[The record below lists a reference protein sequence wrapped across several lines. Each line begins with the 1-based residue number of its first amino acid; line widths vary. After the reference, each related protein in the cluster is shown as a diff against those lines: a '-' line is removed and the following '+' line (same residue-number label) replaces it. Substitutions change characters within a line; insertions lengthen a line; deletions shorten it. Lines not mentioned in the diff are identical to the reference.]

1 MSEDTVL
8 ETIEDKSVVATATL
22 EEYQADRDK
31 MLGFVNDKL
40 QEGVDFG
47 EMYEGAKKPSLL
59 KPGAEKVCILL
70 QIEPVFVADRDTWTM
85 MGKQSGHVNLV
96 CYLLNQER
104 KLRALK
110 MIKELGKENEATI
123 FKMLA
128 IAEGRGAG
136 YLNEKKTTNDNS
148 LIKIVEKRSLVDAVL
163 RVAGLSEMYTQ
174 DGEDTPA
181 VTPGATPGATPEATP
196 EVKPPPSSSAS
207 GHSKEWRDLYDA
219 MCVMMN
225 DNDWHGTIGKNDLDS
240 IKLHLASITAKMDI
254 GSMNRTYDSYKL
266 LLDTAKKQHGAAN
279 APV

>member
-1 MSEDTVL
+1 MKGDTAL

-22 EEYQADRDK
+22 EQYQADRDK

-174 DGEDTPA
+174 DGEDIQ
-181 VTPGATPGATPEATP
+181 GAGDPPP
-196 EVKPPPSSSAS
+196 PQDKPPTITHPT
-207 GHSKEWRDLYDA
+207 EWQDAHDA
-219 MCVMMN
+219 MIGMMD
-225 DNDWHGTIGKNDLDS
+225 DNDWHGDVMYGGKVNHLGV
-240 IKLHLASITAKMDI
+240 IKERFESITAKLSLD
-254 GSMNRTYDSYKL
+254 SMNRLYDTYKL
-266 LLDTAKKQHGAAN
+266 LLDTAKKQHNAN
-279 APV
+279 NQ